1 MDSYILI
8 DGPVMWL
15 ILVLIAL
22 IVLGFFYFAC
32 RCLDMEMEND
42 RLKARNAKLR
52 QELSETQDK
61 LYRATYKTPE
71 VSDDGCM

>member
-8 DGPVMWL
+8 DGPVMWI

-22 IVLGFFYFAC
+22 ILLGIFYFAC

-61 LYRATYKTPE
+61 LYRATYKTLE
-71 VSDDGCM
+71 VDDV